1 MQIPHLWDG
10 SKAILHSHLFWWYNG
25 TFQIRSATDVSL
37 YSHPEILNW
46 ITGAWS
52 TNHFVWGLFHVD
64 ANFRYTKSVV
74 FDFTRPRVLGSAP
87 SWLFKPSLWLTT
99 LVWTL
104 ISVSILRAFH
114 PMQTIKQF
122 LYLAPRYVATT
133 RWISGVMWQ
142 ASFIVVVAPLPA
154 ARRDQSVK
162 WACFTDIP
170 TFPLVVHVVG
180 WGFMPIVQGNVHNLV
195 CRARWWNQFF
205 CLVEVPCTLSWW
217 RHYVHGTLPACDTPA
232 HTSQRWVWPNQWTS
246 FCVAYRRTDQILWLV
261 NGSKELLVKQPCV
274 HFYEKVKIQVDA
286 KFRYPIAVGS
296 WPKHCNSWEWRLR
309 LAPS

>member
-1 MQIPHLWDG
+1 MVISHPFFDVIIWEPSSNYKNHYTLTLMDGQSFDMEKQQSVAPKRMQIPHLCDG

-25 TFQIRSATDVSL
+25 TFQIISATDVSL

-46 ITGAWS
+46 ITRAWS

-142 ASFIVVVAPLPA
+142 ASFIVVVAPSLRHTEIKVSSEHVSLTSP
-154 ARRDQSVK
+154 RFPWWFMSLDEVSCQSCK
-162 WACFTDIP
+162 GTYTTWS
-170 TFPLVVHVVG
+170 VVLGDEINSSV
-180 WGFMPIVQGNVHNLV
+180 
-195 CRARWWNQFF
+195 
-205 CLVEVPCTLSWW
+205 LSKF
-217 RHYVHGTLPACDTPA
+217 PA
-232 HTSQRWVWPNQWTS
+232 HFPGDATMFTEQYLLVTHLPTRASVES
-246 FCVAYRRTDQILWLV
+246 DQINEPPSVWHID
-261 NGSKELLVKQPCV
+261 ELIKS
-274 HFYEKVKIQVDA
+274 FD
-286 KFRYPIAVGS
+286 
-296 WPKHCNSWEWRLR
+296 W
-309 LAPS
+309 